1 MAERALGFGVLGPLQ
16 MTTRG
21 VEVPVGTPKLRAV
34 LAMLVINRNR
44 PVAVDSLIDAVW
56 QESPP
61 PGARASLHS
70 YVSNLRKL
78 VGSAGSDPQ
87 TTLASAPPGYRL
99 TLPDQQCDLGRYTAQ
114 KAAGVQAAATGDFE
128 DASAH
133 LTAALAQWRGP
144 VLEDLRGFTFAE
156 QFATALQEDRLT
168 AATARAEAE
177 LACGR
182 AATITGE
189 LEALAA
195 ENPYREPLWSQLI
208 SALYLS
214 ERQSEALAAYQRLK
228 TALAEDL
235 GIDPG
240 PTVRALHDRILRQQ
254 PLDVKQA
261 ARQTAVGAKTVL
273 DQRTLIGSGDSSAWL
288 VDPAGHRYQLTSV
301 ATRIGRAP
309 DNDIV
314 VDDPKVSRTHAAII
328 DTGTGYA
335 VTDLRSANGVELGDS
350 RVQGSAPLAGGDRIH
365 ICGHVF
371 TFELGGTPVP

>member
-1 MAERALGFGVLGPLQ
+1 MTDPGLDFGVLGPMR
-16 MTTRG
+16 MTAG
-21 VEVPVGTPKLRAV
+21 GAEVPVGTPKLRAV

-78 VGSAGSDPQ
+78 VAGVGADPQ
-87 TTLASAPPGYRL
+87 GTLASAPPGYRL
-99 TLPDQQCDLGRYTAQ
+99 TVADGACDLGRFNTE
-114 KAAGVQAAATGDFE
+114 KAAGVHAAAAGDFE
-128 DASAH
+128 RAARH
-133 LTAALAQWRGP
+133 LAAALAQWRGP
-144 VLEDLRGFTFAE
+144 VLEDLRGFSFVD
-156 QFATALQEDRLT
+156 QYATALHEDRLT

-182 AATITGE
+182 AGQIIGE
-189 LEALAA
+189 LEMLAA
-195 ENPYREPLWSQLI
+195 DNPYREPLWAQLI
-208 SALYLS
+208 SAYYLD

-228 TALAEDL
+228 LVLADDL

-240 PTVRALHDRILRQQ
+240 PTLRALHDRILRQE
-254 PLDVKQA
+254 PLDVKMA
-261 ARQTAVGAKTVL
+261 AQKTAVGVKTVL
-273 DQRTLIGSGDSSAWL
+273 DQHTQIDSGSATAWL
-288 VDPAGHRYQLTSV
+288 VDSAGLRHPLNSV

-314 VDDPKVSRTHAAII
+314 VDDPKASRAHAAII

-335 VTDLRSANGVELGDS
+335 VTDLRSANGVELAGV
-350 RVQGSAPLAGGDRIH
+350 RVRGSAALARGDEIR

-371 TFELGGTPVP
+371 TFEFGVTAVT